1 MNLEEYFSRIQYKGA
16 AENCD
21 YQTLKEIFKQHI
33 KTVPFEGLSIQCG
46 EAIDL
51 ALEVIYN
58 KIVRKRRGGW
68 CCEQNHLL
76 FWVLKI
82 MGYEVTMLGGS
93 VYLSLQKKY
102 SSYLAHLMLK
112 VVVDGQAYIV
122 DCSSGAYFQ
131 TWEPLELISGKDQPQ
146 VPAIFYLTDI
156 DGVWHCHQIRRK
168 QCVVGESFSDA
179 DLLPKDE
186 YTKVY
191 RFTLQERT
199 IEDFL
204 DINNLLQTSP
214 DSLFRKKS
222 LCTLQLDDGIR
233 VLCGWNYIEITYNH
247 KDDMD
252 LVKCKTIKD
261 EEVET
266 VLREKFNLSLENK
279 FVPVYTSGIYL
290 L

>member
-16 AENCD
+16 AENSD
-21 YQTLKEIFKQHI
+21 YQTLKDIFKQHI
-33 KTVPFEGLSIQCG
+33 KTVPFESLSVQCG

-76 FWVLKI
+76 FWVLKT
-82 MGYEVTMLGGS
+82 MGYEVTMHGGS
-93 VYLSLQKKY
+93 VYLPLQKIY
-102 SSYLAHLMLK
+102 STYMAHLLLK

-122 DCSSGAYFQ
+122 DGCFGAYYQ
-131 TWEPLELISGKDQPQ
+131 IWEPLELISGKDQPQ
-146 VPAIFYLTDI
+146 VPATFHLTDI
-156 DGVWHCHQIRRK
+156 DGVWHFDQIRRK
-168 QCVVGESFSDA
+168 QYVVDQSFSNA
-179 DLLPKDE
+179 DLLHKDE
-186 YTKVY
+186 YKKVY
-191 RFTLQERT
+191 CFTLQERT

-214 DSLFRKKS
+214 DSIFRKKS
-222 LCTLQLDDGIR
+222 VCTLQLADGVR
-233 VLCGWNYIEITYNH
+233 CLYGWNYTEVTYNH
-247 KDDMD
+247 KDNMD
-252 LVKCKTIKD
+252 LVEFRTIKD

-266 VLREKFNLSLENK
+266 VLREKCNLILEKK
-279 FVPVYTSGIYL
+279 FVPVYTSGVYL